1 MIDYNKLGTC
11 ISNVYNP
18 TQNSSRKVVTRL
30 EGNLLTLNFMSIV
43 EVPRENDI
51 FLEKRKL
58 DSEANQL
65 IEVQIKKIKSQYE
78 ELSENKFNYKE
89 ITEVLDPS
97 TYEIL
102 TANYLSPK
110 RTIKFSYKKCFEIS

>member
-18 TQNSSRKVVTRL
+18 SQNASRKVVTRL
-30 EGNLLTLNFMSIV
+30 EGNLLTLNFMSII
-43 EVPRENDI
+43 ELPRENDI

-58 DSEANQL
+58 DVEANQL
-65 IEVQIKKIKSQYE
+65 IDFQIKKIKSQYE

-89 ITEVLDPS
+89 LKEVLDPS
-97 TYEIL
+97 SYEIL
-102 TANYLSPK
+102 TVNYLSPK